1 MGVKVRN
8 IKALAPFKGY
18 VVTTL
23 SFEEVGAQINL
34 EFDRRS
40 GPRCPN
46 CHLILPRN
54 KVGRRAVMDCP
65 MPHGPVVI
73 LTFPTVQGHCRKCL
87 SFVTTCPEE
96 VHPSCQATW
105 RLMRLVSAWAAMATN
120 SEVALMFEISDS
132 TVRRYDKLVLKTDTP
147 PPMLDGLTKLL
158 IDEKSVRKG
167 HGYVTVILNGEN
179 GELLHMAEGK
189 KKASVESFFEQL
201 TEEQRASIVAVGI
214 DRAGAYQ
221 AAIETYL
228 PDADIVY
235 DRFHLVMNVNQAVDE
250 VRRSQWRRASKQERS
265 YLKGHRFLILS
276 NQDKLDGR
284 GREKLDELL
293 KANESLAT
301 AYLLKEQFR
310 ALFTYRRQGWAQRAL
325 VNWCTMAQDSGL
337 APFQK
342 LARGFLKQSARVCGF
357 VKHGLTSGLIEGFNN
372 LVSRM
377 IHKACGIRD
386 LDYLELKLRHHS
398 VMRS

>member
-1 MGVKVRN
+1 VKVRN
-8 IKALAPFKGY
+8 IKILAPFKGY
-18 VVTTL
+18 VVTEL

-34 EFDRRS
+34 EFDKRS
-40 GPRCPN
+40 GPRCPH
-46 CHLILPRN
+46 CDLIVPRN

-65 MPHGPVVI
+65 MPHGPVVY
-73 LTFPTVQGHCRKCL
+73 LTYPTVQGHCRNCL
-87 SFVTTCPEE
+87 GFVTTCPEE
-96 VHPSCQATW
+96 VHPACRATW
-105 RLMRLVSAWAAMATN
+105 RLMRLVSAWAGMATN
-120 SEVALMFEISDS
+120 SEVATMFEISDS
-132 TVRRYDKLVLKTDTP
+132 TVRRYDKIVLEADTP

-158 IDEKSVRKG
+158 IDEKAVRRG
-167 HGYVTVILNGEN
+167 HGYVTVILNGET

-189 KKASVESFFEQL
+189 KKTSVESFFELL
-201 TEEQRASIVAVGI
+201 TKEQRASIVAVGI
-214 DRAGAYQ
+214 DRSGAYQ
-221 AAIETYL
+221 AAIEEYL

-235 DRFHLVMNVNQAVDE
+235 DRFHLVGNVNQAVDE
-250 VRRSQWRRASKQERS
+250 VRRSQWRDASKEERT

-276 NQDKLDGR
+276 NQDNLDDR

-293 KANESLAT
+293 KVNESLAK

-310 ALFTYRRQGWAQRAL
+310 GLFAYRRQGWAQRAL
-325 VNWCTMAQDSGL
+325 ANWCTMAQESGL
-337 APFQK
+337 APFQR

-386 LDYLELKLRHHS
+386 LDYLELKLRHQS